1 MKNTLE
7 NTAQAAG
14 KEWLDTLRQLDD
26 DITKLET
33 LFNNLEHDFIQLQA
47 DYTSAME
54 QIESLKRQIKP

>member
-1 MKNTLE
+1 MKNTSE

-14 KEWLDTLRQLDD
+14 KEWIDTLKQLDE

-33 LFNNLEHDFIQLQA
+33 LFNNLEHDFIQLQT

>member
-1 MKNTLE
+1 MKNTSKDMV
-7 NTAQAAG
+7 AQAG
-14 KEWLDTLRQLDD
+14 KEWLDTLKQLDD

-47 DYTSAME
+47 DYTAAME